1 MDDSM
6 RIIDIRK
13 DNFTAVHTL
22 IEDTLFESKP
32 ALRIVK
38 KDKIN
43 IYDENTYAKVN
54 DLQFHNGIIE
64 IKMLSRLQ
72 PDAPDFARGLLGLYT
87 GRVKMILNLNLFM

>member
-1 MDDSM
+1 MVFIINGDVKSEVERNLDDSM

-38 KDKIN
+38 KIKSIFMMKIPMR
-43 IYDENTYAKVN
+43 K
-54 DLQFHNGIIE
+54 
-64 IKMLSRLQ
+64 
-72 PDAPDFARGLLGLYT
+72 
-87 GRVKMILNLNLFM
+87 